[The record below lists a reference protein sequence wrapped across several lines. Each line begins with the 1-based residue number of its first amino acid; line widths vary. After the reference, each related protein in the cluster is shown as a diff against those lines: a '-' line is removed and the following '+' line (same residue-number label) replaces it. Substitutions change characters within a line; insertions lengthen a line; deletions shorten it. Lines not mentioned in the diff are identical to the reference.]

1 MTLASTH
8 IKSENK
14 PRLIFIDFA
23 RSIAIILMIEGHF
36 TGSALSKDYQNDS
49 YLLYT
54 IWHNIHGLTSPLF
67 FTITGV
73 IFVYLLSADNS
84 ASFFKNERVK
94 KGFRRVLELIFWGYF
109 IQLNLWSI
117 SKSIYYGSK
126 FSLDW
131 FYSFHVLQSIGIGI
145 FFLLLIYGVFKWIK
159 KGSLYWY
166 YLIGGIAMFICYG
179 YMRHYIQMDELEI
192 SNALKNGR
200 TLSPHYFPHK
210 FPSFIQNM
218 FYGKFSSFTFLR
230 YSIYVILG
238 GMLGS
243 IIRIFEHKTK
253 EWWFGT
259 IFLAAGIII
268 SNCIQPLLRI
278 LDGLLIGD
286 ALSSGKFFVLTSFD
300 FIRFGQVVSILGLLM
315 LMVKFFTIKAKLF
328 LKLGQNTL
336 PIYVVHVIIL
346 YGGILG
352 VGLNPLLFNENLNPW
367 MAAGISAT
375 AILLFTIMVAYI
387 EIIKGKYSAFI
398 RLITFK
404 NKK

>member
-1 MTLASTH
+1 
-8 IKSENK
+8 
-14 PRLIFIDFA
+14 
-23 RSIAIILMIEGHF
+23 MIEGHF
-36 TGSALSKDYQNDS
+36 TGSALSKVYRNDS
-49 YLLYT
+49 YLLYN
-54 IWHNIHGLTSPLF
+54 IWQYIHGLTSPLF

-73 IFVYLLSADNS
+73 IFVYLLSANNS

-117 SKSIYYGSK
+117 SKSIYYGIKLSVEGYFAEKLNLWSIPNSIYYGTK

-131 FYSFHVLQSIGIGI
+131 FYAFHVLQSIGFGI
-145 FFLLLIYGVFKWIK
+145 FFLLIIYGIFKWIK
-159 KGSLYWY
+159 KGPLYWY
-166 YLIGGIAMFICYG
+166 YLIGGIAMFIGYG
-179 YMRHYIQMDELEI
+179 YLSHYIQMDELEI

-200 TLSPHYFPHK
+200 TVSPHYFPHN
-210 FPSFIQNM
+210 FPRFIQNM
-218 FYGKFSSFTFLR
+218 FYGKYSDFTFLK

-243 IIRIFEHKTK
+243 IIRIYEHKIK

-259 IFLAAGIII
+259 IFLVSGLII
-268 SNCIQPLLRI
+268 SSFIQSILRPL
-278 LDGLLIGD
+278 GME
-286 ALSSGKFFVLTSFD
+286 LSSTKFFLLNSFHLV
-300 FIRFGQVVSILGLLM
+300 IFGYIVSILGLLM
-315 LMVKFFTIKAKLF
+315 LVINFFDIKAKLF

-346 YGGILG
+346 YGGIFG
-352 VGLNPLLFNENLNPW
+352 FGLRPLLFNENLNPW

-375 AILLFTIMVAYI
+375 AILLFTLMVVYI
-387 EIIKGKYSAFI
+387 DIFKEKYSAFI

>member
-1 MTLASTH
+1 
-8 IKSENK
+8 
-14 PRLIFIDFA
+14 
-23 RSIAIILMIEGHF
+23 
-36 TGSALSKDYQNDS
+36 
-49 YLLYT
+49 
-54 IWHNIHGLTSPLF
+54 
-67 FTITGV
+67 
-73 IFVYLLSADNS
+73 
-84 ASFFKNERVK
+84 
-94 KGFRRVLELIFWGYF
+94 
-109 IQLNLWSI
+109 
-117 SKSIYYGSK
+117 
-126 FSLDW
+126 
-131 FYSFHVLQSIGIGI
+131 
-145 FFLLLIYGVFKWIK
+145 
-159 KGSLYWY
+159 
-166 YLIGGIAMFICYG
+166 
-179 YMRHYIQMDELEI
+179 
-192 SNALKNGR
+192 
-200 TLSPHYFPHK
+200 
-210 FPSFIQNM
+210 
-218 FYGKFSSFTFLR
+218 
-230 YSIYVILG
+230 
-238 GMLGS
+238 MLGS

-387 EIIKGKYSAFI
+387 EIIKEKYSAFI

>member
-1 MTLASTH
+1 
-8 IKSENK
+8 
-14 PRLIFIDFA
+14 
-23 RSIAIILMIEGHF
+23 MIEGHF
-36 TGSALSKDYQNDS
+36 TGSALSKAYQNDS

-84 ASFFKNERVK
+84 ISFFKNERVK
-94 KGFRRVLELIFWGYF
+94 KGFIRVLELIFWGYF

-131 FYSFHVLQSIGIGI
+131 FYAFHVLQSIGFGI
-145 FFLLLIYGVFKWIK
+145 FFLLIIYGIFKWIK

-200 TLSPHYFPHK
+200 TLSPHYFPHN
-210 FPSFIQNM
+210 FPRLIQNM
-218 FYGKFSSFTFLR
+218 FYGKYSDFTFLK

-243 IIRIFEHKTK
+243 IIRIYESKIK

-259 IFLAAGIII
+259 LFLVSGLII
-268 SNCIQPLLRI
+268 SSFIQSILRTI
-278 LDGLLIGD
+278 GLELNSTINSYN
-286 ALSSGKFFVLTSFD
+286 LV
-300 FIRFGQVVSILGLLM
+300 IFGYIVSLLGLLM
-315 LMVKFFTIKAKLF
+315 LMFNFFNIKAKLF

-346 YGGILG
+346 YGGIFG
-352 VGLNPLLFNENLNPW
+352 FGLKPLLFDENLNPW
-367 MAAGISAT
+367 IAAGISAT
-375 AILLFTIMVAYI
+375 AILFFTLMVANI
-387 EIIKGKYSAFI
+387 EYFKEKYSAFI
-398 RLITFK
+398 LLFTFK

>member
-1 MTLASTH
+1 
-8 IKSENK
+8 
-14 PRLIFIDFA
+14 
-23 RSIAIILMIEGHF
+23 MIEGHF
-36 TGSALSKDYQNDS
+36 TGSALSKVYRNDS
-49 YLLYT
+49 YLLYN
-54 IWHNIHGLTSPLF
+54 IWQYIHGLTSPLF

-73 IFVYLLSADNS
+73 IFVYLLSANNS

-117 SKSIYYGSK
+117 SKSIYYGIKLSVEGYFAEKLNLWSIPNSIYYGTK

-131 FYSFHVLQSIGIGI
+131 FYAFHVLQSIGFGI
-145 FFLLLIYGVFKWIK
+145 FFLLIIYGIFKWIK

-192 SNALKNGR
+192 SNALKNGK
-200 TLSPHYFPHK
+200 TLHPHYFPHK

-243 IIRIFEHKTK
+243 IIRVFEHKTK

-259 IFLAAGIII
+259 IFLAAGIIV
-268 SNCIQPLLRI
+268 SNCVQPLLRI

-387 EIIKGKYSAFI
+387 EIIKEKYSAFI